1 MADPALPAI
10 RAIETFEVRVPRTAR
25 NRITTSYATLPDA
38 HHALVRVHAGDFT
51 GIGEA
56 PAELWWTGEDA
67 ASVRNVIARYLAPPL
82 IGMPVA
88 PREAVLAMDAALSA
102 NPYAKA
108 AIEMALWDLL
118 GRALGVSVG
127 ALLGGSAASVPVKYV
142 IGIVD
147 SGRAREEAAW
157 ALAEGFAVLKVKAGG
172 PLSADLERLAAVRE
186 VAGDRAR
193 VGVDVNGGWDL
204 PTAMAALRRSP
215 SWICSSSSEPVSA
228 RHPRAM
234 QALTA
239 RSSIPIVAHESV
251 FTLRDA
257 ADAADRPLAHVWA
270 ITPPTHGGIV
280 PTLDI
285 LGVARA
291 HGIPCLIGGTVE
303 LGVATA
309 MLAQLGAAID
319 TIRDCPVPSD
329 VIGPLYHDAD
339 IVATPLRIE
348 AGRAFVPT
356 GPGLGVDFDEDA
368 LEHSESTDGA
378 DALRRARGPGAAGA
392 GEPGGGRALAG
403 GRDRAAREPSRHGLR
418 PGQRHRGLRARGH
431 GRKR

>member
-1 MADPALPAI
+1 MADSALPAI
-10 RAIETFEVRVPRTAR
+10 RAIETFEVRVPRSAR

-67 ASVRNVIARYLAPPL
+67 ASVRNAIARYLAPAL
-82 IGMPVA
+82 IGTPIA
-88 PREAVLAMDAALSA
+88 PREAVRAMDAALSA

-118 GRALGVSVG
+118 GRMLGVSVG
-127 ALLGGSAASVPVKYV
+127 TLLGGSAASVPVKYV

-147 SGRAREEAAW
+147 PGRAREEASW
-157 ALAEGFAVLKVKAGG
+157 ALAEGFTVLKVKAGG
-172 PLSADLERLAAVRE
+172 PLRSDLERLAAVAE

-193 VGVDVNGGWDL
+193 VGVDVNGGWDP
-204 PTAMAALRRSP
+204 PTAIAALAPLSDLNLLFL
-215 SWICSSSSEPVSA
+215 EQPVSA
-228 RHPRAM
+228 RHPDAM
-234 QALTA
+234 RALTA
-239 RSSIPIVAHESV
+239 RSPIPIVAHESV

-257 ADAADRPLAHVWA
+257 ADAADRALAHVWA
-270 ITPPTHGGIV
+270 VTPPTHGGIV

-291 HGIPCLIGGTVE
+291 HGIACLLGSTVE

-339 IVATPLRIE
+339 IVARPLRIE
-348 AGRAFVPT
+348 AGQAFVPA

-368 LEHSESTDGA
+368 LERFGVDGW
-378 DALRRARGPGAAGA
+378 R
-392 GEPGGGRALAG
+392 
-403 GRDRAAREPSRHGLR
+403 
-418 PGQRHRGLRARGH
+418 
-431 GRKR
+431 